1 MTAERRSLRSLTEY
15 RLRRTRAPKSAEQP
29 EERSDE
35 AAIAAKQSD
44 LRSGKIARERR
55 TRAPKSAE
63 QPEERSDEAA
73 IAAKQSDLRSGKIA
87 TESLPLCKSEVASH
101 FLDTL
106 SDRDIVG
113 GLKVEAKQWL
123 GVGRAQVEPPVATV
137 HG

>member
-44 LRSGKIARERR
+44 LR
-55 TRAPKSAE
+55 APKMTAE
-63 QPEERSDEAA
+63 PFGD
-73 IAAKQSDLRSGKIA
+73 
-87 TESLPLCKSEVASH
+87 CKSEVASH

>member
-1 MTAERRSLRSLTEY
+1 MTA
-15 RLRRTRAPKSAEQP
+15 
-29 EERSDE
+29 
-35 AAIAAKQSD
+35 
-44 LRSGKIARERR
+44 ERR

-63 QPEERSDEAA
+63 QPEECSDEAA
-73 IAAKQSDLRSGKIA
+73 IAAKQSDLRAPKMTAEPFGD
-87 TESLPLCKSEVASH
+87 CKSEVASH